1 MAKNLLIVESP
12 AKSKT
17 LKKFLGGD
25 FDVMATVGHII
36 DLPKSRI
43 GVDVEN
49 DFVPEYVVI
58 DGKDK
63 IGRAH
68 V

>member
-17 LKKFLGGD
+17 LKKFLGRD

-49 DFVPEYVVI
+49 DFVPE
-58 DGKDK
+58 
-63 IGRAH
+63 
-68 V
+68 